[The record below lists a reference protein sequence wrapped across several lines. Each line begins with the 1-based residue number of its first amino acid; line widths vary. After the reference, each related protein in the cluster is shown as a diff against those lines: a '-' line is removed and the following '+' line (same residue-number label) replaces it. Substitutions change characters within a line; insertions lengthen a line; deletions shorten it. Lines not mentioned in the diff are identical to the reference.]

1 MDVGANNPLRQELE
15 KMFPDANGEE
25 INLLMELF
33 ILASDAGYDLEKTD
47 E

>member
-1 MDVGANNPLRQELE
+1 MGANNPLRKELE
-15 KMFPDANGEE
+15 KMFPQANGEE

-33 ILASDAGYDLEKTD
+33 VLASEAEYSVGEPN